1 VKNIFEQMT
10 NKPNVIVNIGN
21 QFKENTLYMIWL
33 ATKWCGFVLHTLSK
47 LAPYAAKFPH
57 GLIYQHVSG
66 SVPSTGHMLKIKHER
81 RWRRV
86 LIKLEQS
93 RAMLAQHVKA
103 PKQELTQQ
111 LVLMRLGLGVRQ
123 AAAR

>member
-1 VKNIFEQMT
+1 
-10 NKPNVIVNIGN
+10 
-21 QFKENTLYMIWL
+21 MIWL
-33 ATKWCGFVLHTLSK
+33 ATKWCGFVLNTLSK
-47 LAPYAAKFPH
+47 LALYAAKFPH
-57 GLIYQHVSG
+57 GLIYQHVSD
-66 SVPSTGHMLKIKHER
+66 SVPSTGHMLKIKPER

-86 LIKLEQS
+86 LIKLGQS

-123 AAAR
+123 AAGR